1 MAELSD
7 ASLLVR
13 SFMRAYRYTVSVWQ
27 PARLTKPLSA
37 CKVGLVT
44 TAAFHL
50 PTQPTFD
57 LKLAGDP
64 SFRIIPTDCDLTTL
78 KVGHVSP
85 SFDHTGIERDPN
97 LALPITRFQEL
108 VAEGVVGEL
117 NARAWSFCGSI
128 AKPGELIART
138 APEAAAQAR
147 ADGVEVALLTPV

>member
-13 SFMRAYRYTVSVWQ
+13 SFMRAYRYTVSRWQ
-27 PARLTKPLSA
+27 ATRLTKPLAA

-57 LKLAGDP
+57 FKLAGDP
-64 SFRIIPTDCDLTTL
+64 SFRIIPTDCDISQL

-85 SFDHTGIERDPN
+85 SFDHNGIEQDPN

-108 VAEGVVGEL
+108 VADGVVGEL

-128 AKPGELIART
+128 AKPGELITRT

-147 ADGVEVALLTPV
+147 ADGVDVALLTPV

>member
-13 SFMRAYRYTVSVWQ
+13 SFMRAYRYTTSSWR

-37 CKVGLVT
+37 CNVGLVT

-50 PTQPTFD
+50 PTQPPFD

-64 SFRIIPTDCDLTTL
+64 SFRVIPTDVDPTTL

-97 LALPITRFQEL
+97 LALPITRFHEL
-108 VAEGVVGEL
+108 VAEGVVGRL
-117 NARAWSFCGSI
+117 NGRAWSFCGSI
-128 AKPGELIART
+128 AKPGELINRT
-138 APEAAAQAR
+138 APEAAQQAR
-147 ADGVEVALLTPV
+147 GDGVDVALLTPV